1 MLVSE
6 IPVISDLD
14 AIRLRTVARQL
25 IGARGE
31 NRRHAED
38 LFEKLDT
45 AEVVPASSIAADL
58 VTMNSSVVYDDGA
71 DGIMATLT
79 LVYPDEADIGM
90 NRVSVLS
97 PLGLA
102 LIGSRPGQTVTF
114 ETPDGTMRRIRV
126 RSLVYQPEAHGDWS
140 R

>member
-6 IPVISDLD
+6 RPVISDLD

-25 IGARGE
+25 VAARGE
-31 NRRHAED
+31 NRRKGED
-38 LFEKLDT
+38 LFEKLDI
-45 AEVVPASSIAADL
+45 AEVVPATAIDSDL

-71 DGIMATLT
+71 DGMMATLT
-79 LVYPDEADIGM
+79 LVYPDEADIGAG
-90 NRVSVLS
+90 RVSVLS

-102 LIGSRPGQTVTF
+102 LIGTRPGQTVEF
-114 ETPDGTMRRIRV
+114 ETPDGGVRRIRV
-126 RSLVYQPEAHGDWS
+126 RSLVYQPEASGDLT

>member
-1 MLVSE
+1 MLVTE
-6 IPVISDLD
+6 KTVISDLD

-31 NRRHAED
+31 TRHKGEI
-38 LFEKLDT
+38 LFEKLDA

-58 VTMNSSVVYDDGA
+58 VTMNSSVVYDDAAEGA
-71 DGIMATLT
+71 MATLT
-79 LVYPDEADIGM
+79 LVYPGEADIGM
-90 NRVSVLS
+90 GRVSVLS

-102 LIGSRPGQTVTF
+102 LIGTRPGQTVVF
-114 ETPDGTMRRIRV
+114 ETPDGNLRRV
-126 RSLVYQPEAHGDWS
+126 RVISLVYQPEANGDWT